1 MKYAVQRGNGQ
12 FTGVLYDQLKPNIT
26 AHHAQYG
33 ETLVPVARLDNT
45 GTEDDPVW
53 EPVEPSLE
61 ERRDAM
67 TASRMQAR
75 VALHQAGLLAAVEAA
90 VAEADPVVQIAWADA
105 TEFRRTSPTIAT
117 LAAALD
123 PPLTDEQLD
132 DLFEQAMQVTA

>member
-1 MKYAVQRGNGQ
+1 MKYAVKRGDGQ
-12 FTGVLYDQLKPNIT
+12 FTGVLYDDLKPNIT

-33 ETLVPVARLDNT
+33 ETLVSVAALTNS
-45 GTEDDPVW
+45 GTEDAPVW
-53 EPVEPSLE
+53 DAVEPSLE
-61 ERRDAM
+61 DRRAEM
-67 TASRMQAR
+67 ACSRMQAR
-75 VALHQAGLLAAVEAA
+75 IALHQAGLLGAVEAA

-105 TEFRRTSPTIAT
+105 TEFRRDSPTIAA

>member
-1 MKYAVQRGNGQ
+1 MKYAVQREDGRY
-12 FTGVLYDQLKPNIT
+12 TGVVYDQLKPNIT

-45 GTEDDPVW
+45 GSEDDPVW

-61 ERRDAM
+61 ERRAAM

-75 VALHQAGLLAAVEAA
+75 VALHQAGLLAAIEAA
-90 VAEADPVVQIAWADA
+90 VAESDPMVQIAWSDA

-117 LAAALD
+117 LAAALA
-123 PPLTDEQLD
+123 PPLSDEQLD